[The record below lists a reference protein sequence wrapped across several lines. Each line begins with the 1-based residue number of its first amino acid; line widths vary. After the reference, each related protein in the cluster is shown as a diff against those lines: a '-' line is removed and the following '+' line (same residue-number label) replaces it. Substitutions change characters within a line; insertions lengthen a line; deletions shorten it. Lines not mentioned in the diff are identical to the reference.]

1 MSTPAAKQGWVEK
14 TGVTKAPFI
23 CYHKGMKKFGCALL
37 LFITL
42 FSACAQTP
50 DEKGAAPGTA
60 PSKGSPKRT
69 FFYRVEASSQ
79 TVGFNVLINGTELLV
94 SETPKP
100 SGISTAINDWMISGN
115 NEISITIFWPDGVA
129 FAPGTSAASFKL
141 FSNDTLLREFL
152 WPATGVPDQKNSYPF
167 SITETFKAD
176 GFPKVSLE
184 KAERV
189 ISSAG
194 VLPRDDQEVI
204 VALAGDI
211 RKAFT
216 EKNIA
221 GIDELLKT
229 KYADLAVAR
238 FTTSDAVKA
247 EADEQYAELMGKE
260 NYAVSPPTRR
270 YSYSSTADDRVVRV
284 NQGRVGFPEPALV
297 ITWREGRATRR
308 WDMELY
314 FAKIDGAWVL
324 IR

>member
-1 MSTPAAKQGWVEK
+1 LRKL
-14 TGVTKAPFI
+14 GVTKAPFV
-23 CYHKGMKKFGCALL
+23 CYNKGMKKLEWVLL
-37 LFITL
+37 LLVL

-50 DEKGAAPGTA
+50 EENAAPPVPGTLS
-60 PSKGSPKRT
+60 PVRSTPKRT

-79 TVGFNVLINGTELLV
+79 TVGFNILINGAELLV

-100 SGISTAINDWMISGN
+100 SGVNTAINDWMVSGN
-115 NEISITIFWPDGVA
+115 NEISITIFWPDGVK
-129 FAPGTSAASFKL
+129 FAPGTASASFKL
-141 FSNDTLLREFL
+141 FSNDALVKEFL
-152 WPATGVPDQKNSYPF
+152 WPVAGVPDQNNSYPYT
-167 SITETFKAD
+167 ITETFKAD

-204 VALAGDI
+204 AALAGDL

-221 GIDELLKT
+221 GIGALFQT

-238 FTTSDAVKA
+238 FTTPAAVKA

-260 NYAVSPPTRR
+260 GYAVTPATRR

-297 ITWREGRATRR
+297 ITWKEGRATRR

-314 FAKIDGAWVL
+314 FAKIDGNWVI